1 MPGLQ
6 EVFERGFIFTG
17 VNVKRIKLA
26 SLAIRLGRDSVVKSC
41 VICSIF
47 RLSGRDTEDVEGPS
61 GIIRARIKFFL
72 ASSEAIDCESSR
84 SPLHT

>member
-1 MPGLQ
+1 M
-6 EVFERGFIFTG
+6 FERGFISTG

-26 SLAIRLGRDSVVKSC
+26 SLAISLGRDLVVKSC
-41 VICSIF
+41 VMCSIY
-47 RLSGRDTEDVEGPS
+47 RLSGRDTKDVEGPS
-61 GIIRARIKFFL
+61 GIIRARTKFFL